1 MSEQLFDPDETVAEI
16 QVRYP
21 GLKINYGPVLRAEP
35 RCCNCGTSWS
45 WHWSE
50 HKGYPVCG
58 RCLGMPEPTNGG
70 DA

>member
-1 MSEQLFDPDETVAEI
+1 MEQLFDTTDI
-16 QVRYP
+16 RVRYR
-21 GLKINYGPVLRAEP
+21 PVVHETP

-58 RCLGMPEPTNGG
+58 RCLGLAEPPIGG
-70 DA
+70 AA